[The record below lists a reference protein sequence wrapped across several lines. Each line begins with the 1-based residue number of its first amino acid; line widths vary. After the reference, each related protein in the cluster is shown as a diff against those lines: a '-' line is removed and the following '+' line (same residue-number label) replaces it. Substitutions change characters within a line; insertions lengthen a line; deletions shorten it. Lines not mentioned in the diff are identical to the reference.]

1 MLGLPCFV
9 ADGDAIARLQTA
21 VEQAPDTAIAAHVDS
36 GVITAG
42 PLRVEGAVAPALRDG
57 FVSGQW
63 NPTLML
69 LDRFDEV
76 ARVAR
81 TLPYLTGFRA

>member
-1 MLGLPCFV
+1 MADV
-9 ADGDAIARLQTA
+9 A
-21 VEQAPDTAIAAHVDS
+21 S
-36 GVITAG
+36 GAITAG
-42 PLRVEGAVAPALRDG
+42 TMRTTATLPSALRDG

-76 ARVAR
+76 RTVADR
-81 TLPYLTGFRA
+81 LPYLNGF